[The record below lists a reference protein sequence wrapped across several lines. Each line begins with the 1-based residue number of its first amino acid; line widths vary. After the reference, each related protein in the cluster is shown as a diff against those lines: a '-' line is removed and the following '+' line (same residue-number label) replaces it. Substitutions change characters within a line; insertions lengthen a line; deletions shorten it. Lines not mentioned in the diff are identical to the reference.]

1 MTKRRVRLTLAAGFL
16 LAGVSA
22 RADTLVLKD
31 GRHVRGD
38 LVAVRDGIVEF
49 EGERGGG
56 RGRERLRV
64 DRSDVARIEL
74 DDFDRYDRGSDERR
88 DQGLTRPPGPRE
100 RQVAV
105 NAATPWTETGVTV
118 RPGQTVYFGASGRVR
133 WGPGRQDGP
142 AGESRS
148 PRNEARPMPNHSAA
162 ALIGRIGES
171 RDYFFIGDE
180 SGPIR
185 MRDGGRLYL
194 GINDDFLQDNS
205 GAFRV
210 TVYY

>member
-1 MTKRRVRLTLAAGFL
+1 M
-16 LAGVSA
+16 
-22 RADTLVLKD
+22 
-31 GRHVRGD
+31 
-38 LVAVRDGIVEF
+38 
-49 EGERGGG
+49 
-56 RGRERLRV
+56 
-64 DRSDVARIEL
+64 
-74 DDFDRYDRGSDERR
+74 
-88 DQGLTRPPGPRE
+88 
-100 RQVAV
+100 
-105 NAATPWTETGVTV
+105 NAATPWTDTGVTV
-118 RPGQTVYFGASGRVR
+118 RPGQTVYFGASGRVH

-148 PRNEARPMPNHSAA
+148 PRNEGRPMPNHAAA

-205 GAFRV
+205 GTLRV